1 MAKGKANFLDWL
13 ALLLVI
19 VGAVNWGAQGILGK
33 DLVMGVAGLGADVAK
48 IVYIAVGVAG
58 VWCLLFVT
66 GKLGK

>member
-19 VGAVNWGAQGILGK
+19 IGALNWGFFGIFDK
-33 DLVMGVAGLGADVAK
+33 DLVTGVAGLGTDIAK
-48 IVYIAVGVAG
+48 IVYLAVGVSG